1 MKNIKSLPQE
11 FQNIFAQLKAEQDA
25 ENAIDGTQTK
35 ASKEDIREERN
46 LFDADVEKVDENDEN
61 EIDMTFVSPSM
72 LAAFK

>member
-35 ASKEDIREERN
+35 ASKEDIQEERN
-46 LFDADVEKVDENDEN
+46 LFDADVEKVDEN

-72 LAAFK
+72 RAVFK